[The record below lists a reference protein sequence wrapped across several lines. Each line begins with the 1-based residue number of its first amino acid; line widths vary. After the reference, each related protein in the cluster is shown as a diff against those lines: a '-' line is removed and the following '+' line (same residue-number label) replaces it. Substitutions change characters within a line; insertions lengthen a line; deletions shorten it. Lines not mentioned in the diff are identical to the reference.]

1 MLDIGK
7 KSKKLLKMNYTENN
21 LSTETARL
29 HLGYSGRMI
38 SGSKSLYREKHPDNF
53 VIFNSNI
60 CTESGKI
67 WYGDIDLTFD
77 QEKLEIL
84 ANALGEKI
92 YVLYE
97 SDARFKNEEKP
108 LLNQSAVIFYPDKP
122 YEIGSRV
129 KDYVNE
135 DLTMKR

>member
-1 MLDIGK
+1 M
-7 KSKKLLKMNYTENN
+7 N
-21 LSTETARL
+21 LSVEIAQL
-29 HLGYSGRMI
+29 HLGYSGKMI
-38 SGSKSLYREKHPDNF
+38 SSSKSGYRERYPKNF

-60 CTESGKI
+60 CTESCKI

-84 ANALGEKI
+84 ANALDERM

-97 SDARFKNEEKP
+97 MDARFENEDKP
-108 LLNQSAVIFYPDKP
+108 LLQKAAVIFYPDKP

-135 DLTMKR
+135 DLTMKK